1 MTNHL
6 HLVLKTPRANLAK
19 GMQLLPSSY
28 ANWWTRRH
36 RLGGHLFQG
45 RYRTELVEDET
56 YLWILTRYIHLNPV
70 RAGMVL
76 RPEQWAWSSYPGY
89 AFRRCRFDWVAHEQ
103 LLAAWSGEFGRTDPE
118 ASYRRFVKAGIR
130 EPPQAPWTQARH
142 NWILGSERFVDR
154 LRIMIQ
160 GRAPRDLRREERVLQ
175 GVELEQVIQTVCR
188 HSGVGRTELARRGSR
203 NPARRAWRSSPA
215 SIPRRRSP
223 SLCPS
228 WGSRVPRA
236 CPTSPRGSPRG

>member
-1 MTNHL
+1 
-6 HLVLKTPRANLAK
+6 
-19 GMQLLPSSY
+19 MQLLLSSY

-36 RLGGHLFQG
+36 RVGGHLFQG

-70 RAGMVL
+70 RAGMVPG
-76 RPEQWAWSSYPGY
+76 PEQWAWSSYPGY
-89 AFRRCRFDWVAHEQ
+89 AFRRCRFDWAAHEQ

-118 ASYRRFVKAGIR
+118 ASYRRFVEAGIS

-160 GRAPRDLRREERVLQ
+160 GAEGDIVNCPSRLDKMGKEGLSGITCPVACQSRV
-175 GVELEQVIQTVCR
+175 T
-188 HSGVGRTELARRGSR
+188 
-203 NPARRAWRSSPA
+203 
-215 SIPRRRSP
+215 PRRRAD
-223 SLCPS
+223 
-228 WGSRVPRA
+228 SRPNVVVYPGQGFVAEVLRDIVVNYACWDRA
-236 CPTSPRGSPRG
+236 DRPTCGLRKTCR